1 MSNKFLRN
9 YKLVYT
15 APATETE
22 EAIELTI
29 KFPLTCEF
37 DINRNT
43 SSQANTATFRIYN
56 LAPKTREKIFQDR
69 YNINRQ
75 CFVDFYAGY
84 GDELTLIFTGRVQQA
99 YSQEETPNIITE
111 IQAFDNDIIQ
121 SYSIHKF
128 AAGTEKKEVAKALI
142 NDFPNLK
149 IGAIGNLEGTLTNSL
164 IVDDKTFVAL
174 NKLTGNH
181 VVIDL
186 NQVNIL
192 QNNEVLADVSIPKI
206 TSETGLLG
214 TPRRRDT
221 NVEADLIF
229 EPKMVV
235 GQLVEIESRTAP
247 IFNGQFKVI
256 GIHHTGTISG
266 AVAGEARTTLNLYI
280 GALIPNSNQIFSGI
294 STYEPLSEVKGFQVK
309 SVDNIILGQIRRIR
323 EFIIKNNYVPHERI
337 SKNIWWDE
345 VILNYSQQ
353 GSVPSLTV
361 MNNLYKVATTLQSFV
376 DKFYPNNKVQ
386 INSGWRSS
394 SYNATI
400 PNAHPNSSHIQGY
413 ALDFTIMGVP
423 NYYTY
428 QNLLKFWNGRKYLG
442 SGFIHVDITTSR
454 GKIAND
460 R

>member
-1 MSNKFLRN
+1 MSNKFLRT

-15 APATETE
+15 APATDTD
-22 EAIELTI
+22 EAIQLTI
-29 KFPLTCEF
+29 EYPLTCEF
-37 DINRNT
+37 DIERST
-43 SSQANTATFRIYN
+43 DSQANTATFKLYN
-56 LAPKTREKIFQDR
+56 LAPKTREQIFQDR

-75 CFVDFYAGY
+75 CFIDFYAGY
-84 GDELTLIFTGRVQQA
+84 NGELTLVFTGRVVQA
-99 YSQEETPNIITE
+99 YSEKINTDVITE

-142 NDFPNLK
+142 NDFPNLS
-149 IGAIGNLEGTLTNSL
+149 IGAIGNLEGTLTNNL
-164 IVDDKTFVAL
+164 IVDDRTFVAL

-186 NQVNIL
+186 GQVNIL
-192 QNNEVLADVSIPKI
+192 QNNEVLADVAIPKI

-214 TPRRRDT
+214 TPRRRNT
-221 NVEADLIF
+221 NVEVDLIF

-235 GQLVEIESRTAP
+235 GQLVEIDSTTAS

-256 GIHHTGTISG
+256 GIKHTGTISG
-266 AVAGEARTTLNLYI
+266 AIAGEAKTTLNLFI

-294 STYEPLSEVKGFQVK
+294 SSYEELSEVKGFNVAPV
-309 SVDNIILGQIRRIR
+309 SDIVLGQIRRVR

-345 VILNYSQQ
+345 VIMNYAQQ
-353 GSVPSLTV
+353 GSVPSLAV
-361 MNNLYKVATTLQSFV
+361 MINLYKVATTLQDFI
-376 DKFYPNNKVQ
+376 DNYYPNNKVR
-386 INSGWRSS
+386 INSGWRSAT
-394 SYNATI
+394 YNATI
-400 PNAHPNSSHIQGY
+400 KGAHPNSSHIQGY
-413 ALDFTIMGVP
+413 ALDFNIIGNP
-423 NYYTY
+423 DYYVY
-428 QNLLKFWNGRKYLG
+428 QNLIKYWNGRKYRG
-442 SGFIHVDITTSR
+442 SGFIHVDITNSR

>member
-29 KFPLTCEF
+29 QFPLTCEF

-69 YNINRQ
+69 YNIYRQ

-99 YSQEETPNIITE
+99 YSQEETPNMVTE

-121 SYSIHKF
+121 SYSMRKF

-149 IGAIGNLEGTLTNSL
+149 IGAIGNLEGTLSNSL

-214 TPRRRDT
+214 TPKRRDT
-221 NVEADLIF
+221 NMEVDLIF

-235 GQLVEIESRTAP
+235 GQLVEIESRTAT
-247 IFNGQFKVI
+247 IFNGQFKVV

-294 STYEPLSEVKGFQVK
+294 STYEELSEVKGFNVAPV
-309 SVDNIILGQIRRIR
+309 SDIVLGQIRRIR

-337 SKNIWWDE
+337 GRNIWWDE
-345 VILNYSQQ
+345 VIGNFASQ
-353 GSVPSLTV
+353 GSIPSIAV
-361 MNNLYKVATTLQSFV
+361 MTNLWQTSRNLQDFKNSF
-376 DKFYPNNKVQ
+376 YYNNK
-386 INSGWRSS
+386 ILITSGWRSA

-400 PNAHPNSSHIQGY
+400 SNADPNSSHIYGY
-413 ALDFTIMGVP
+413 AIDFYMVGANQSEVF
-423 NYYTY
+423 
-428 QNLLKFWNGRKYLG
+428 QNLLKYWNGRKYQG
-442 SGFIHVDITTSR
+442 KGFIHVDITTSF